1 MASKLWLK
9 IWGQVQGVGL
19 RMSVKEYAGWHDLRG
34 WVQNLDDGSV
44 VIEIYGDK
52 VKLDS
57 FLQWLTSNFR
67 ITRIESK
74 WEKANSLPDDF
85 NIRY

>member
-1 MASKLWLK
+1 MTTKLWLK

-44 VIEIYGDK
+44 VIEIYGSK
-52 VKLDS
+52 VQLDS

-74 WEKANSLPDDF
+74 WEKTTFIPDNF
-85 NIRY
+85 EIRN